1 MRLEAELLDSG
12 ERRINGNNER
22 WHRKP
27 IVKALEENLFKYY
40 QKVGEINMVNL
51 LGQRS
56 TASL

>member
-1 MRLEAELLDSG
+1 MTPAR
-12 ERRINGNNER
+12 ERRGRINGNNER